1 MKLPQ
6 VDSALRPRSRAK
18 VISASLAVTLA
29 AVVGMQSCGTRNGA
43 TVSKVPG
50 TTDSGNGD
58 VVADGGESP
67 GVQKVDPV
75 KKDVPVNPQSFGRP
89 TLLGKHLLADKGLFF
104 GPRASVKIYTEQAES
119 GDVDAMAR
127 VAVCHYLGR
136 GTTVDYGAALQWF
149 QKAAEQNDKKSQFAL
164 GYMYENGEGTDKKQL
179 EALRWYMKG
188 AEGHGPYAE
197 LSQEQV
203 DRLSKEMRPED
214 VERIRQ
220 EVVDWYNM
228 SDNRKRNV
236 DKLRRPY

>member
-6 VDSALRPRSRAK
+6 VDSALKPRSRAK
-18 VISASLAVTLA
+18 MIPALVAVTLA
-29 AVVGMQSCGTRNGA
+29 AVVGMQSCGTGNGA

-67 GVQKVDPV
+67 GVPQVDPS

-119 GDVDAMAR
+119 GDVDAMVR

-164 GYMYENGEGTDKKQL
+164 GYMYENAEGTDRKQL

-188 AEGHGPYAE
+188 AEGHGQYAE

-203 DRLSKEMRPED
+203 DRLSKEMKPDE
-214 VERIRQ
+214 VEQIRQ
-220 EVVDWYNM
+220 EVVDWYNAG
-228 SDNRKRNV
+228 NRKRNV